1 MNNFQ
6 TTEDFEYY
14 FLNNGKYQIDF
25 FEVKVDHTKT
35 ERYRDSK
42 FKYFETLKSVFKRK
56 KLIGHPS
63 NTGANGWASHS
74 IEINYLDIVWISN
87 FSYEDTNMG
96 FSPYVNI
103 YFKRNKIKTF
113 NDINTTKKFVKILN
127 DYINPSNVI
136 KLIESEYGIEKCYK
150 KIILRLNKTEVLN
163 IFNS

>member
-1 MNNFQ
+1 MENFE
-6 TTEDFEYY
+6 TTADFEYY
-14 FLNNGKYQIDF
+14 FLNNGKYQIDS
-25 FEVKVDHTKT
+25 FEVKVDPTNT
-35 ERYRDSK
+35 GRYRDTK

-74 IEINYLDIVWISN
+74 IQINYLDIVWKSN
-87 FSYEDTNMG
+87 FSYEDTTMG
-96 FSPYVNI
+96 FSPRVDI
-103 YFKRNKIKTF
+103 YFKEEIIKTF

-150 KIILRLNKTEVLN
+150 KIILRLNKTEVLK